1 MIKVYKKIFTKEFDL
16 ESFKK
21 IVSKN
26 FSIFTS
32 NNEIIEKKVD
42 SENFKFS
49 KNLPEIKRQLMGN
62 FNLFLEGHT
71 ETLTSLAL
79 TSDDKYIISGS
90 EDKTVRIWNRSEKRQ
105 EAVLKGH
112 TDYVLTVAVTSDNKY
127 IISGCGGCEYDNVI
141 IIWSLLEK
149 KSG

>member
-1 MIKVYKKIFTKEFDL
+1 MIKVYKKIFTK

-26 FSIFTS
+26 FSIFTN

-105 EAVLKGH
+105 EAVLKWH

-127 IISGCGGCEYDNVI
+127 IVSGCEYDNVI

>member
-1 MIKVYKKIFTKEFDL
+1 MIT
-16 ESFKK
+16 
-21 IVSKN
+21 
-26 FSIFTS
+26 
-32 NNEIIEKKVD
+32 
-42 SENFKFS
+42 
-49 KNLPEIKRQLMGN
+49 
-62 FNLFLEGHT
+62 EGHT
-71 ETLTSLAL
+71 ENVASLAL

-127 IISGCGGCEYDNVI
+127 IISGCEYDNVI